1 MLKLKEVYALKAK
14 FTPKHCRRITWAIL
28 DNGRAFFD
36 NVKTTIDF
44 TGPDMSFPWSYLID
58 ILNSVQYTVLV
69 KRASFSDEWRHK
81 DRPKEDQSGKT
92 IGGQGD
98 GQNTTDTP
106 STRGGYGQAGG
117 GNNRQSNYGHGEF
130 GGRQGFPPYARQGN
144 DSFGNRGGNQQ
155 QGGPPYTGGGGRH
168 DWRVGWTD
176 VRHPKIK
183 TLMDPHLKKND
194 GRIRLGELLDAAGL
208 RQSDLPMLPR
218 FCWPNGQSYLTG
230 CHPSWSSFLRYCNVP
245 KKTRVLK
252 YW

>member
-117 GNNRQSNYGHGEF
+117 GNNRQNSYGQGGF
-130 GGRQGFPPYARQGN
+130 GGRKGFPPMEDKAMTPLGTEGVISSKGDHHTQVGVAAMI
-144 DSFGNRGGNQQ
+144 GGWDGQMSA
-155 QGGPPYTGGGGRH
+155 TLRSRH
-168 DWRVGWTD
+168 
-176 VRHPKIK
+176 
-183 TLMDPHLKKND
+183 
-194 GRIRLGELLDAAGL
+194 
-208 RQSDLPMLPR
+208 
-218 FCWPNGQSYLTG
+218 
-230 CHPSWSSFLRYCNVP
+230 
-245 KKTRVLK
+245 
-252 YW
+252 